1 MPHRNMEW
9 RCSTQFELFIANRR
23 YSSWSMRAW
32 LLLRASQLTFDSHRL
47 TLFSTTNAEWREQ
60 VLQVSPSGKLPVL
73 RVSLRH
79 GDNVVTSHIHETA
92 AIVDRLQ
99 SIRTTTPPTH
109 IIGWPRSPH
118 ARAHAHSIV
127 AELNSSFIALR
138 DRLPFNC
145 ATFERVRREPSTR
158 VSLSLDERVQ
168 RDIDRIFSLLRQTKT
183 QFSNDAAWLF
193 GDDIT
198 IPDVWFAVTAIRL
211 TAYIAIPSGSVA
223 LFFFLKN

>member
-1 MPHRNMEW
+1 
-9 RCSTQFELFIANRR
+9 
-23 YSSWSMRAW
+23 
-32 LLLRASQLTFDSHRL
+32 
-47 TLFSTTNAEWREQ
+47 
-60 VLQVSPSGKLPVL
+60 
-73 RVSLRH
+73 
-79 GDNVVTSHIHETA
+79 
-92 AIVDRLQ
+92 
-99 SIRTTTPPTH
+99 
-109 IIGWPRSPH
+109 
-118 ARAHAHSIV
+118 V

-158 VSLSLDERVQ
+158 VSLSLDECVR

-211 TAYIAIPSGSVA
+211 TAYIEIPSDIAIIFNQLLKLNGIDEWLA
-223 LFFFLKN
+223 LAREETEHIDNFDVNNDQHTPTPLHLMS